1 MAATPQPPTAGYS
14 DQVAFDAM
22 TANIRKTIDDQND
35 MYNTLKS
42 ASNSSFASERKTYNI
57 NQGVNDAKSQRDEIW
72 RFLQD
77 KYNENTNLR
86 KYLFEKDLAN
96 KRELESHEKELN
108 YLKKNVADSNT
119 QYDTSTRNIQN
130 EMYNRNRYIYM
141 FHLYKL
147 LILVQFIIII
157 IILTRY
163 YEAIPNIVSI
173 IAVLAILFITVLY
186 IIYYVYFNNNN
197 RNSFDWNKFYYGEP
211 NISGAGKCAPVV
223 SAEEQELT
231 ALASNVDTIL
241 GKYIDSA
248 SSCKPTGTPRPTTM
262 TMTPLATAT
271 ATATAT
277 APPELSP

>member
-1 MAATPQPPTAGYS
+1 MATTPSPSAGNS
-14 DQVAFDAM
+14 DQIAFDAM
-22 TANIRKTIDDQND
+22 TANIRKTIDDQNN

-42 ASNSSFASERKTYNI
+42 ASNSSFTNERKTYNI

-77 KYNENTNLR
+77 KYTENTNLR

-96 KRELESHEKELN
+96 KRELEAHEKELK
-108 YLKKNVADSNT
+108 YLTKKVEESNT

-130 EMYNRNRYIYM
+130 EMYNRNRYLYM
-141 FHLYKL
+141 YHLYKL

-163 YEAIPNIVSI
+163 YEAIPNIAAI
-173 IAVLAILFITVLY
+173 ITVLTILLITVLY

-197 RNSFDWNKFYYGEP
+197 RNAFEWNKFYYGEP

-223 SAEEQELT
+223 SAEEQELK

-241 GKYIDSA
+241 GKYIASA
-248 SSCKPTGTPRPTTM
+248 SSCKPSATPSTSSTPATTITTGAPLPTGA
-262 TMTPLATAT
+262 LAH
-271 ATATAT
+271 
-277 APPELSP
+277 